1 MLSGDLVSM
10 SPWPPAE
17 VLRFAG
23 CSLRFTSNLGAE
35 KGVTIGWFELKMH
48 QLNLSQTNADCDHE
62 NPWVQDRFFN
72 ADPANHLQH
81 FPFGFTRF
89 HLLTPAVVVQLVG
102 SGAGLFVG
110 GLLSHFLEF
119 MARFSESAVYSNH
132 EQSFGD
138 SAEICWVVAQKKTV
152 QRSWWMPLLQDTRIN
167 SSNRVPEIPLHPWVH
182 STETM
187 SITGHVQTYRWNYEH
202 ILTWWFNSIVFCCHD
217 RLLLFNEQAHVS
229 GPNLFIPFWVP
240 NMVLNWTGS
249 KYQPQGQRLQDGAW
263 CCLIPVED
271 LEGGIMLIG
280 WWLASKEMNFQCA
293 FIFYFFIT
301 INVCCVHCSS
311 KHTHWNQRPVS
322 QWFPLQ
328 DGIQTC
334 YSRWA
339 EWRWAG
345 QTPEAKAQ
353 TSQSQCPQPWK
364 EASFPCTWPCFKWP
378 SETSSQPD

>member
-110 GLLSHFLEF
+110 GLLSHILEF

-202 ILTWWFNSIVFCCHD
+202 ILTWWFNSIVF
-217 RLLLFNEQAHVS
+217 LLPWSVAAFQRAS
-229 GPNLFIPFWVP
+229 SCFRTKPF
-240 NMVLNWTGS
+240 
-249 KYQPQGQRLQDGAW
+249 
-263 CCLIPVED
+263 
-271 LEGGIMLIG
+271 
-280 WWLASKEMNFQCA
+280 
-293 FIFYFFIT
+293 
-301 INVCCVHCSS
+301 H
-311 KHTHWNQRPVS
+311 
-322 QWFPLQ
+322 
-328 DGIQTC
+328 
-334 YSRWA
+334 
-339 EWRWAG
+339 
-345 QTPEAKAQ
+345 
-353 TSQSQCPQPWK
+353 
-364 EASFPCTWPCFKWP
+364 SFL
-378 SETSSQPD
+378 SSQHGVELNRVQVPTSGSALAGWCLMLPDTSWGLGGGHHVNWLMAGF